1 MAKKIRQPRC
11 IVIAGP
17 NGTGK
22 TTFAR
27 RYLPQN
33 TRVIHLINAD
43 LIVYLK
49 LRSPQLALRRIAAR
63 VKQGGY
69 NVLRVDVLRRFV
81 RGWNNFQFF
90 YQPLADCAVRPK
102 TLGRQHASMALRFM
116 SGRMERS

>member
-1 MAKKIRQPRC
+1 MTKKIRQPRC

-33 TRVIHLINAD
+33 TRVIHFINAD

-81 RGWNNFQFF
+81 RGWDNFQFF
-90 YQPLADCAVRPK
+90 YQPLADSSAVY
-102 TLGRQHASMALRFM
+102 QN
-116 SGRMERS
+116 SGRSPLLLKVKI